1 MNNVGQISSFIRRA
15 VPNWYT
21 YKYDEPHSAY
31 EIRDG
36 GHDMFD
42 KGNHVCLCYLFK
54 VIVVVCIS
62 DAAGQVFGLKE

>member
-42 KGNHVCLCYLFK
+42 KGNHVCLCYLR
-54 VIVVVCIS
+54 I
-62 DAAGQVFGLKE
+62 